1 MKVKEP
7 KLLKKLRS
15 KLSWKDKTGKN
26 DAAQVRHPTT
36 SNAVASGS
44 WLASAYPAVLCRG
57 FASLGSCVSWLP
69 NDWWEKLLY
78 RPVPVAFQQGCQQG
92 DFPLSF
98 GAAAQLAAHGA
109 MKGSRSSTG
118 PLLTLC
124 VARVGLSS
132 SQRCNRG
139 PEIGFDS
146 FVVVSCGL
154 KIFVRSSHLKSW
166 LLWGLP
172 FWEAASS

>member
-15 KLSWKDKTGKN
+15 KLSWKDKTGKK

-92 DFPLSF
+92 DFPLLF
-98 GAAAQLAAHGA
+98 GASGSASCPWRNEGLALVDWSAVD
-109 MKGSRSSTG
+109 
-118 PLLTLC
+118 TLC
-124 VARVGLSS
+124 CAGGL
-132 SQRCNRG
+132 
-139 PEIGFDS
+139 I
-146 FVVVSCGL
+146 L
-154 KIFVRSSHLKSW
+154 KLALQPWTRNW
-166 LLWGLP
+166 L
-172 FWEAASS
+172 